1 MTKLT
6 QCCEDTVMNEKKK
19 MGQESVCSVSDAV
32 MFLQRY
38 CNYMIPDIVWSL
50 LQTKKHNRS
59 GIKVVENFT
68 VGLGYLGTLHP
79 EFTEFSP

>member
-1 MTKLT
+1 
-6 QCCEDTVMNEKKK
+6 

-32 MFLQRY
+32 MFH
-38 CNYMIPDIVWSL
+38 NGIVITWFPDIAWSL
-50 LQTKKHNRS
+50 LEKKKRNRS

-79 EFTEFSP
+79 EFTEFSQ